1 MTSVSRVRLLLG
13 TVLCALIPGIA
24 AAQSTIAG
32 TVRDT
37 SGAILPGVTVEASS
51 DVLIEKTR
59 SVVTDSDGRYAIIDL
74 RPGTYDVT
82 FTLPGFS
89 SLKREAVIVPAN
101 VSVPINADLKVGSLE
116 ETITVTGASPVV
128 DVQNTSK
135 VQVMTRELMDTIP
148 SARNIQSVG
157 SLVPGV
163 RLNTPDVGGAQQT
176 EQTYMATH
184 GNSAT
189 HNTVLLDSMPAQTNL
204 NDGAVQNYID
214 NALVAEAVYKTS
226 GVSAETSAGGVFL
239 NLIPKDGGNSIHGQG
254 YFAGSADSWHLQSH
268 NVDDDL
274 LNRNLSPTGTRN
286 RSPERLQLLDGR
298 PGREGQAVVFRVGP
312 ASGHLRPDSEHLSG
326 GRIVGCGRC
335 VDPQLRGARHV
346 PGDSEEQVRVHLSAE
361 FQVEGARNRVR
372 RPDRAA
378 DLPGCL
384 RHQAR
389 PGPYYIAQGKWTSTV
404 TSKLLVE
411 AGYSGDILHYSN
423 YTQDGI
429 AQERNTPAWFAKASH
444 LDTLTNG
451 LLARTNAGQSDQLIT
466 PDQHS
471 IMASLSYVTG
481 SHNIKTGMLYGFGN
495 NNYQSTMN
503 ARPLAE
509 LHRRHARQRRLY
521 RGAADYGHG
530 VQYAARPQ
538 SAVEGERRPLRAGPV
553 VARQIHAERR
563 HPVGVPVG
571 SARTPSTAPP
581 DASRPRPT
589 TTRST
594 ATRCRA

>member
-13 TVLCALIPGIA
+13 TVLCALLPGIA

-148 SARNIQSVG
+148 SARNIQSIG

-176 EQTYMATH
+176 EQTYMASH
-184 GNSAT
+184 GNSAA

-214 NALVAEAVYKTS
+214 NALIAEAVYKTS

-274 LNRNLSPTGTRN
+274 LARNLSPTGTRIDHLN
-286 RSPERLQLLDGR
+286 DYNFSMG
-298 PGREGQAVVFRVGP
+298 GP
-312 ASGHLRPDSEHLSG
+312 IAKDKLWYFAS
-326 GRIVGCGRC
+326 V
-335 VDPQLRGARHV
+335 
-346 PGDSEEQVRVHLSAE
+346 
-361 FQVEGARNRVR
+361 
-372 RPDRAA
+372 
-378 DLPGCL
+378 
-384 RHQAR
+384 RHQGTYVLIPNTYQSDGS
-389 PGPYYIAQGKWTSTV
+389 PGVEDAWIRSFVVRGTYQATAKNKFAFTYQRNYKWKGHEIAFGGQTGLPIFPDVSATKRDPVLYYIAQGKWTSTV

-411 AGYSGDILHYSN
+411 AGLFGRHPALFELHAGRHRPG
-423 YTQDGI
+423 TQHPGVVRQDLASRHPDQRPARAHQRRTIRSAAHARPALHHGVGVLRDRFTQH
-429 AQERNTPAWFAKASH
+429 QERHAVRVRQQRLPEHAE
-444 LDTLTNG
+444 
-451 LLARTNAGQSDQLIT
+451 R
-466 PDQHS
+466 
-471 IMASLSYVTG
+471 
-481 SHNIKTGMLYGFGN
+481 
-495 NNYQSTMN
+495 
-503 ARPLAE
+503 RPLAE
-509 LHRRHARQRRLY
+509 LHRRHAQSTGSTP
-521 RGAADYGHG
+521 RGG
-530 VQYAARPQ
+530 
-538 SAVEGERRPLRAGPV
+538 
-553 VARQIHAERR
+553 
-563 HPVGVPVG
+563 
-571 SARTPSTAPP
+571 
-581 DASRPRPT
+581 RPRSRCSIRRCT
-589 TTRST
+589 ALRS
-594 ATRCRA
+594 